1 MEQPRRWQDSAGE
14 GTGGTEDQMILLIWA
29 IFLASVLGSFHCA
42 GMCGAF
48 LAIAIGEPKSSWR
61 RQTALQG
68 AYHLGRLISYAALGA
83 AAGAAGSLLNIA
95 GALGGIRP
103 IAITLAGAAMVL
115 FGIVTILRSAGVAI
129 GRFHLP
135 SAWTRLM
142 QRGHRAAMDRPP
154 IARSLSIG
162 LLTTLLPCG
171 WLYAFAV
178 TAAGTG
184 SPVRG
189 AVAMVAF
196 WAGTLPMLVT
206 MGAGLRR
213 LLGPLGQ
220 KLPVFTAILVVAAG
234 LYTLSGRMRLD
245 PMALGAQ
252 VGRDSSRRS
261 SSLCDN
267 KIPTAGSTA
276 CCSNEEERRDKSR
289 PTK

>member
-1 MEQPRRWQDSAGE
+1 VLNERRDFS
-14 GTGGTEDQMILLIWA
+14 TENMTLLIWA

-61 RQTALQG
+61 RQAALQG
-68 AYHLGRLISYAALGA
+68 AYHVGRLISYTALGA

-95 GALGGIRP
+95 GALAGIRP
-103 IAITLAGAAMVL
+103 VAVSLAGATMIL
-115 FGIVTILRSAGVAI
+115 FGIVTILHSAGVAI

-135 SAWTRLM
+135 GAWMRLM

-171 WLYAFAV
+171 WLYAFAI

-184 SPVRG
+184 SPFRG
-189 AVAMVAF
+189 AVAMMAF

-220 KLPVFTAILVVAAG
+220 RLPVLTAILVVAAG

-245 PMALGAQ
+245 PIALGAQ
-252 VGRDSSRRS
+252 VGRDSFRQSAS
-261 SSLCDN
+261 TCDN
-267 KIPTAGSTA
+267 KVPARGSAA
-276 CCSNEEERRDKSR
+276 CCANDEGRRDESR
-289 PTK
+289 PKK